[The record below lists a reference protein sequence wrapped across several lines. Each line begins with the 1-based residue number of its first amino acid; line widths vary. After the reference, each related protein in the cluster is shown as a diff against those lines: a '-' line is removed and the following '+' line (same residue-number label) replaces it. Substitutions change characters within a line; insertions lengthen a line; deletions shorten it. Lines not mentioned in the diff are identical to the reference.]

1 MIVATE
7 VYEFINLY
15 RDLIRQV
22 KEEGLNPLDIDIY
35 KLQELV
41 SDDIFTNG
49 LIISLLSKI
58 LKLKV
63 EYIEKQLIPE
73 EDEKE
78 QTVRHIFKQ
87 VLREKTDL
95 SDDDIENLLMV
106 DSIREKLRKPKS
118 ESPKRISYREFQEIT
133 RGQIKEVLHED
144 TDYDA
149 YAREIY
155 EKVRKGIFRIR
166 TYKDFIGLMF
176 AIYIYNLDIEDIN
189 RFISKDSIKCQGGL

>member
-1 MIVATE
+1 MTVATE
-7 VYEFINLY
+7 VFEFINLY

-58 LKLKV
+58 LRLKA
-63 EYIEKQLIPE
+63 EYLEEQLIPE

-78 QTVRHIFKQ
+78 QTVRHIFRQ
-87 VLREKTDL
+87 VLKEETEL
-95 SDDDIENLLMV
+95 SDDNIENLLMV

-118 ESPKRISYREFQEIT
+118 VSPKRISYQEFQEIT
-133 RGQIKEVLHED
+133 KGQIKEVLHED
-144 TDYDA
+144 TNYNA

-155 EKVRKGIFRIR
+155 EKVKKEVFRIR
-166 TYKDFIGLMF
+166 TIQDFIGLIF
-176 AIYIYNLDIEDIN
+176 AITLYNLNIADIRQFLRN
-189 RFISKDSIKCQGGL
+189 KK

>member
-1 MIVATE
+1 MIIATE

-58 LKLKV
+58 VRLKA
-63 EYIEKQLIPE
+63 EYLEKQLIPE

-78 QTVRHIFKQ
+78 QTVRHIFRQ
-87 VLREKTDL
+87 VLKEETDL
-95 SDDDIENLLMV
+95 SDDDIEDLLMV
-106 DSIREKLRKPKS
+106 DSIKEKLRKPKS
-118 ESPKRISYREFQEIT
+118 MSPKRISYQEFQEIT
-133 RGQIKEVLHED
+133 KNQIKEVLHEG
-144 TDYDA
+144 TDYNA

-155 EKVRKGIFRIR
+155 EKIKKGAFRIR
-166 TYKDFIGLMF
+166 SIQDFIGLMF
-176 AIYIYNLDIEDIN
+176 AITLYNLDITDI
-189 RFISKDSIKCQGGL
+189 R